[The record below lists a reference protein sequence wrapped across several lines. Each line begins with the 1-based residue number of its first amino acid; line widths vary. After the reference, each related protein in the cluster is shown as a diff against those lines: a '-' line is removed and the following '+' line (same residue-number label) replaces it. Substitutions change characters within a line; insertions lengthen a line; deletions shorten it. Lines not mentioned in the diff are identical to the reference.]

1 MEKIKYI
8 KNKLKYHNID
18 GYIIPKNDEFF
29 NEYVSPENDNLKY
42 ISNFSG
48 SYGFALILKNKNF
61 LFVDG
66 RYIIQAGKE
75 SGKNFKILNLFDQSP
90 SKVLK
95 NNYKIGFNPKIF
107 TRHMLNRLF
116 NTRKTHLIPINESIV
131 KKKIKTSNS
140 KKKKIFSIDEK
151 YCGKS
156 YKKKIREQLN
166 YLNKRNIDFKFI
178 SAPENIA
185 WLLNV
190 RGDDSPYIPMAFGR
204 LLINRKGKVI
214 FFIKTEKISKKILKK
229 FKNIKFV
236 DLENLNNVLINIKNK
251 RIIIDKVNCS
261 FFFESLL
268 AKKNRILKEVDNIY
282 QLKSIKNK
290 TEIKNIKRIHVYDGV
305 ALTKFLIWV
314 KKNYKKKNLTE
325 LSASK
330 KLLSLRKKN
339 HFFRSLSFPTIS
351 ATGPNGAIIHY
362 NPNFKTNRKL
372 KKGDIFLIDSGGQY
386 LFGTTDVTRTI
397 SLDNNENKIKNIFT
411 RVLKGHIS
419 VLNYKLNKK
428 TKGYKV
434 DQIARKYLKKIN
446 LDYPHGTGHGVGCY
460 LNVHES
466 PYGISKFNNSDFPQG
481 IVISNE
487 PGYYKKNYYG
497 IRIENLITVIKSR
510 GKLRFSNLTMAPI
523 EKDLINKSLLNKLE
537 IKTINQYHK
546 EVFNKLNKHF
556 SINEKKDLKRL
567 CSYI

>member
-116 NTRKTHLIPINESIV
+116 NTRKTHLIPINENIV
-131 KKKIKTSNS
+131 KKKIKTSNT

-204 LLINRKGKVI
+204 LLINRQGKVI
-214 FFIKTEKISKKILKK
+214 FFIKTEKVSKKILKK
-229 FKNIKFV
+229 FKDIKFV

>member
-116 NTRKTHLIPINESIV
+116 NTRKTHLIPINENIV

>member
-214 FFIKTEKISKKILKK
+214 FFIKTEKVSKKILKK

>member
-214 FFIKTEKISKKILKK
+214 FFIKTEKVSKKILKK

-434 DQIARKYLKKIN
+434 DQIARQYLKKIN

-497 IRIENLITVIKSR
+497 IRIENLITVVKSR

>member
-214 FFIKTEKISKKILKK
+214 FFIKTEKVSKKILKK

-497 IRIENLITVIKSR
+497 IRIENLITVVKSR

>member
-1 MEKIKYI
+1 M
-8 KNKLKYHNID
+8 KYHNID

-95 NNYKIGFNPKIF
+95 NNYKIGFDPKIF

-214 FFIKTEKISKKILKK
+214 FFIKTEKVSKKILKK

-434 DQIARKYLKKIN
+434 DQIARQYLKKIN

>member
-434 DQIARKYLKKIN
+434 DQIARQYLKKIN

>member
-116 NTRKTHLIPINESIV
+116 NTRKTHLIPINENIV

-434 DQIARKYLKKIN
+434 DQIARQYLKKIN

>member
-1 MEKIKYI
+1 VEKIKYI

-214 FFIKTEKISKKILKK
+214 FFIKTEKVSKKILKK

-434 DQIARKYLKKIN
+434 DQIARQYLKKIN

>member
-214 FFIKTEKISKKILKK
+214 FFIKTEKVSKKILKK

-314 KKNYKKKNLTE
+314 KKNYKKK
-325 LSASK
+325 
-330 KLLSLRKKN
+330 
-339 HFFRSLSFPTIS
+339 I
-351 ATGPNGAIIHY
+351 
-362 NPNFKTNRKL
+362 
-372 KKGDIFLIDSGGQY
+372 
-386 LFGTTDVTRTI
+386 
-397 SLDNNENKIKNIFT
+397 
-411 RVLKGHIS
+411 
-419 VLNYKLNKK
+419 
-428 TKGYKV
+428 
-434 DQIARKYLKKIN
+434 
-446 LDYPHGTGHGVGCY
+446 
-460 LNVHES
+460 
-466 PYGISKFNNSDFPQG
+466 
-481 IVISNE
+481 
-487 PGYYKKNYYG
+487 
-497 IRIENLITVIKSR
+497 
-510 GKLRFSNLTMAPI
+510 
-523 EKDLINKSLLNKLE
+523 
-537 IKTINQYHK
+537 
-546 EVFNKLNKHF
+546 
-556 SINEKKDLKRL
+556 
-567 CSYI
+567 

>member
-95 NNYKIGFNPKIF
+95 NNYKIGFDPKIF

-116 NTRKTHLIPINESIV
+116 NTRKTHLIPINENIV

-434 DQIARKYLKKIN
+434 DQTARQYLKKIN

-497 IRIENLITVIKSR
+497 IRIENLITVVKSR

>member
-95 NNYKIGFNPKIF
+95 NNYKIGFDPKIF

-214 FFIKTEKISKKILKK
+214 FFIKTEKVSKKILKK

-434 DQIARKYLKKIN
+434 DQIARQYLKKIN

>member
-1 MEKIKYI
+1 MTSI
-8 KNKLKYHNID
+8 H
-18 GYIIPKNDEFF
+18 
-29 NEYVSPENDNLKY
+29 
-42 ISNFSG
+42 
-48 SYGFALILKNKNF
+48 SYG
-61 LFVDG
+61 
-66 RYIIQAGKE
+66 
-75 SGKNFKILNLFDQSP
+75 
-90 SKVLK
+90 
-95 NNYKIGFNPKIF
+95 
-107 TRHMLNRLF
+107 
-116 NTRKTHLIPINESIV
+116 
-131 KKKIKTSNS
+131 
-140 KKKKIFSIDEK
+140 
-151 YCGKS
+151 
-156 YKKKIREQLN
+156 
-166 YLNKRNIDFKFI
+166 
-178 SAPENIA
+178 
-185 WLLNV
+185 
-190 RGDDSPYIPMAFGR
+190 FGR

-214 FFIKTEKISKKILKK
+214 FFIKTEKVSKKILKK

-434 DQIARKYLKKIN
+434 DQIARQYLKKIN

-466 PYGISKFNNSDFPQG
+466 
-481 IVISNE
+481 
-487 PGYYKKNYYG
+487 
-497 IRIENLITVIKSR
+497 
-510 GKLRFSNLTMAPI
+510 LRNFKI
-523 EKDLINKSLLNKLE
+523 
-537 IKTINQYHK
+537 
-546 EVFNKLNKHF
+546 
-556 SINEKKDLKRL
+556 
-567 CSYI
+567 

>member
-116 NTRKTHLIPINESIV
+116 NTRKTHLIPINENIV

-434 DQIARKYLKKIN
+434 DQIARQYLKKIN

-556 SINEKKDLKRL
+556 SINEKKDLTRL

>member
-214 FFIKTEKISKKILKK
+214 FFIKTEKVSKKILKK
-229 FKNIKFV
+229 FKDIKFV

-434 DQIARKYLKKIN
+434 DQIARQYLKKIN

>member
-1 MEKIKYI
+1 VEKIKYI

-116 NTRKTHLIPINESIV
+116 NTRKTHLIPINENIV

-434 DQIARKYLKKIN
+434 DQIARQYLKKIN

>member
-95 NNYKIGFNPKIF
+95 NNYKIGFDPKIF

>member
-116 NTRKTHLIPINESIV
+116 DTRKTHLIPINESIV

>member
-214 FFIKTEKISKKILKK
+214 FFIKTEKVSKKILKK

-434 DQIARKYLKKIN
+434 DQIARRYLKKIN

>member
-214 FFIKTEKISKKILKK
+214 FFIKTEKVSKKILKK

-362 NPNFKTNRKL
+362 NPNLKTNRKL

-434 DQIARKYLKKIN
+434 DQIARQYLKKIN